1 MAEEFQNLIYFD
13 EQKKIMEDKQI
24 NSLLNYVRSGK
35 LLQAEGSYMTVYN
48 IVYNLVD
55 RRLGEET
62 LKYHNEKIEQAVIEC
77 YKKIKNLSGIDFIDS
92 FILYTKRINFFIY
105 NMSRLFIYITKTH
118 IRLAEDQNGNR
129 KYKENDISEFSMYI
143 YKKCFFDKLQI
154 KLYQILNELLIRDE
168 RNGNNKYR
176 DNRDKILL
184 IMKIINSMDLIK
196 PKIVKDKNEFKW
208 KETSGETSNNPLTYQ
223 KKWFEYFKEETI
235 KYAKNKG
242 EKDIKTLSAPE
253 YMLCE
258 LKYINEEH
266 ERQKSY
272 INAIFHEEIN
282 KINFENLIVNNMN
295 VLKEMDSCINNMFKN
310 NKKEELSQLFKLS
323 TLYPESLEWI
333 KRSFRNCI
341 SERLRA
347 LKNDKELF
355 NDQKKFI
362 EAVINLKKEMD
373 EFITKCF
380 ENNLDF
386 MIAEK
391 EEFCE
396 LMKDIPPEI
405 LKDHEDFS
413 REIGFP

>member
-92 FILYTKRINFFIY
+92 FILYTKRINFFIH
-105 NMSRLFIYITKTH
+105 NMSRLFIYITNDH

-258 LKYINEEH
+258 LKYINAEN
-266 ERQKSY
+266 EREKSY

-373 EFITKCF
+373 EFVTKCF

-386 MIAEK
+386 LIAEK
-391 EEFCE
+391 EEFRD

-413 REIGFP
+413 KEIGFL

>member
-1 MAEEFQNLIYFD
+1 
-13 EQKKIMEDKQI
+13 
-24 NSLLNYVRSGK
+24 
-35 LLQAEGSYMTVYN
+35 
-48 IVYNLVD
+48 
-55 RRLGEET
+55 
-62 LKYHNEKIEQAVIEC
+62 
-77 YKKIKNLSGIDFIDS
+77 
-92 FILYTKRINFFIY
+92 
-105 NMSRLFIYITKTH
+105 
-118 IRLAEDQNGNR
+118 
-129 KYKENDISEFSMYI
+129 MYI

-184 IMKIINSMDLIK
+184 IMEIINSMDLIK
-196 PKIVKDKNEFKW
+196 PKIVMKGRNKFKW
-208 KETSGETSNNPLTYQ
+208 EETSGETSNNPLTYQ

-258 LKYINEEH
+258 LKYINAEN
-266 ERQKSY
+266 EREKSY

-323 TLYPESLEWI
+323 SLYPESLEWI

-373 EFITKCF
+373 EFVTKCF

-386 MIAEK
+386 LIAEK
-391 EEFCE
+391 EEFCD
-396 LMKDIPPEI
+396 LMKDIPLEI
-405 LKDHEDFS
+405 LKDYEDFS
-413 REIGFP
+413 KEIGFL

>member
-1 MAEEFQNLIYFD
+1 MAEELNQDLIYFK

-24 NSLLNYVRSGK
+24 NYLLNYVRSGK
-35 LLQAEGSYMTVYN
+35 LLQAEGSFMQVYN

-55 RRLGEET
+55 RQLGEKT
-62 LKYHNEKIEQAVIEC
+62 LRYHNEKIEQAIIEC
-77 YKKIKNLSGIDFIDS
+77 YEKIKNLSGIDFIDS

-105 NMSRLFIYITKTH
+105 NMSRLFIYITNNHLKSVEEN
-118 IRLAEDQNGNR
+118 LGR

-184 IMKIINSMDLIK
+184 IMEIINSMDLIK

-413 REIGFP
+413 KEIGFL

>member
-1 MAEEFQNLIYFD
+1 
-13 EQKKIMEDKQI
+13 
-24 NSLLNYVRSGK
+24 
-35 LLQAEGSYMTVYN
+35 
-48 IVYNLVD
+48 
-55 RRLGEET
+55 
-62 LKYHNEKIEQAVIEC
+62 
-77 YKKIKNLSGIDFIDS
+77 
-92 FILYTKRINFFIY
+92 
-105 NMSRLFIYITKTH
+105 
-118 IRLAEDQNGNR
+118 
-129 KYKENDISEFSMYI
+129 MYI

-184 IMKIINSMDLIK
+184 IMEIINSMDLIK
-196 PKIVKDKNEFKW
+196 PKIVMKGRNKFKW
-208 KETSGETSNNPLTYQ
+208 EETSGETSNNPLTYQ

-258 LKYINEEH
+258 LKYINAEN
-266 ERQKSY
+266 EREKSY

-282 KINFENLIVNNMN
+282 KINYENLIVNNMN

-323 TLYPESLEWI
+323 PLYPESLEWI
-333 KRSFRNCI
+333 KRSFRNYI
-341 SERLRA
+341 SERLSA

-362 EAVINLKKEMD
+362 EAAINLKKEMD
-373 EFITKCF
+373 EFVTKCF

-386 MIAEK
+386 LIAEK
-391 EEFCE
+391 EEFRD

-413 REIGFP
+413 KEIGFL